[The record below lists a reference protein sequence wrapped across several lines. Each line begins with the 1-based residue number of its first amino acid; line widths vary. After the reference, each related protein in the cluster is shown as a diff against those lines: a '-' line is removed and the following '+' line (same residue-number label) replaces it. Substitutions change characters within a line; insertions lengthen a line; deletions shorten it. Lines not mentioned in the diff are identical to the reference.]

1 MSATHVWVH
10 PRQLQMQL
18 QTRRRNVDKLSSC
31 WHPLQNG
38 DAGGRWQ
45 PTPCHRQQLRILSEG
60 WESAPP
66 RIPESQS
73 PAFSTQHPK
82 PRAQDP
88 ESWLQVQLL
97 SVVEGKGGAES
108 HMLSLVARQALRSL
122 SCLVFSSVC
131 SLCLPQCV
139 GYTERNLKPIQKLAR
154 QPRKSL
160 EFENL
165 FKICLKVCYKNSF
178 FDL

>member
-1 MSATHVWVH
+1 MAT
-10 PRQLQMQL
+10 PAAGDNRRLAIGSSSESYLKDENLRRQ
-18 QTRRRNVDKLSSC
+18 
-31 WHPLQNG
+31 
-38 DAGGRWQ
+38 
-45 PTPCHRQQLRILSEG
+45 
-60 WESAPP
+60 
-66 RIPESQS
+66 ESQS
-73 PAFSTQHPK
+73 RRAQHSPPSTQHPK

-97 SVVEGKGGAES
+97 SVVEGKEGAES